1 MLLLNGRAG
10 RIWTCDNPVSV
21 VRLSGWA
28 MPTMGGLLQ
37 RLRQLS
43 IASRLGSSARL
54 SYRPTKTIRIRLKDL
69 CVLAYLYRF

>member
-43 IASRLGSSARL
+43 L
-54 SYRPTKTIRIRLKDL
+54 
-69 CVLAYLYRF
+69 LADSEALPG